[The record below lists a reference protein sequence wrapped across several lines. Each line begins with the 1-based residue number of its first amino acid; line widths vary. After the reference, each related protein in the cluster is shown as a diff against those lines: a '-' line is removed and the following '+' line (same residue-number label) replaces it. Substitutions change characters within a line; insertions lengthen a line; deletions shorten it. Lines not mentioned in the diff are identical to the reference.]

1 MKKLFSILLLSTSLS
16 LFAQGDCNTSVETT
30 EEGIEIITTKDYL
43 MFERVFGNSTQFIFF
58 SLTNSDGVPILNF
71 QHLTKSTDFPKI
83 HCLDENSRI
92 YFQLTNGKIITLLSA
107 QEEHCAS
114 MLYDGEE
121 KKNISILT
129 SSFVFTK
136 GTLEEL
142 EKSPISLMRVKYSTE
157 TVDYTIKKKITGE
170 SVEGTF
176 FPENYFINNLKC
188 IK

>member
-1 MKKLFSILLLSTSLS
+1 MKKLLVLLLLGTSLIT
-16 LFAQGDCNTSVETT
+16 FAQADCNTTVETT
-30 EEGIEIITTKDYL
+30 EDGIEIKNTKDYL
-43 MFERVFGNSTQFIFF
+43 MFERVFGGSTEFMFF
-58 SLTNSDGVPILNF
+58 SLTKSDGIPILNF
-71 QHLTKSTDFPKI
+71 QNLSKSTGFPDI
-83 HCLDENSRI
+83 YCIDENSRI

-114 MLYDGEE
+114 MLYDSEE

-142 EKSPISLMRVKYSTE
+142 EKSPISLMRIKYTTE
-157 TVDYTIKKKITGE
+157 TVDYAIKKKIEGE
-170 SVEGTF
+170 TVKGTF
-176 FPENYFINNLKC
+176 YPENYFINFLKC

>member
-1 MKKLFSILLLSTSLS
+1 MKKLLVFLLLGTSLS
-16 LFAQGDCNTSVETT
+16 IFAQKDCDTTVETT
-30 EEGIEIITTKDYL
+30 EEGVEIKNTKDYL
-43 MFERVFGNSTQFIFF
+43 MFERVFGSATEFMFF
-58 SLTNSDGVPILNF
+58 SLTNSDGMPILNF
-71 QHLTKSTDFPKI
+71 QHLSKSFDFPAI
-83 HCLDENSRI
+83 YCLDENSRI

-114 MLYDGEE
+114 MLYDSEE

-142 EKSPISLMRVKYSTE
+142 ETSPISLMRIKYTTE
-157 TVDYTIKKKITGE
+157 TVDYAIKKKIEGE
-170 SVEGTF
+170 TVEGTF
-176 FPENYFINNLKC
+176 YPENYFVNFLKC